1 MKLKLFGMKRGLP
14 IMEEKENKVLQAVMC
29 HIISYIKVIPL
40 AAPLAQTQSLA
51 NGASGFCLRP
61 SMQLQIGLNT
71 VCKEKATDYQTYTT
85 IRFAAFVCTK
95 AKLAQAVQTTLI
107 GQN

>member
-51 NGASGFCLRP
+51 NGASGSCLRP
-61 SMQLQIGLNT
+61 SLQLQIGLNT
-71 VCKEKATDYQTYTT
+71 VCKEEAKQYQTLTT
-85 IRFAAFVCTK
+85 NGFSGFVCTNSN
-95 AKLAQAVQTTLI
+95 LAQAMQTYFT
-107 GQN
+107 